1 MKALRVHLAALCAAG
16 VFFSATP
23 AFPQDPS
30 LLPALI
36 DRLERLERDLGLITR
51 QLANEGVPES
61 AHSVGEGDAEAVAR
75 QEARFSELEDQLR
88 QLTGQIE
95 KAYFALR
102 QVGDRVELMVDD
114 TDARLAAIER
124 RLAETPASTPGPIA
138 DAGGGPL
145 STMAIDSGS
154 FSNEGHG
161 VLGTIPA
168 GGTDVA
174 AAQPPEDQSV
184 AGAYSQ
190 AFQLLSQTDY
200 AAAQAGFQ
208 AIIDDYPEDPLA
220 GNAHFWIGEI
230 YMKQGD
236 QQSAAVAFAR
246 AYKGFPDG
254 NKAADS
260 LLKLGLAFAAM
271 DKMREACAA
280 YERLTRE
287 LGSAPVHITDRL
299 PVARAEA
306 SC

>member
-1 MKALRVHLAALCAAG
+1 MKALRVHLAALCAAV

-23 AFPQDPS
+23 AFPQDLS
-30 LLPALI
+30 LAALV
-36 DRLERLERDLGLITR
+36 DRLERLERGLGLITR
-51 QLANEGVPES
+51 QLANAGVPES
-61 AHSVGEGDAEAVAR
+61 AHSAGEGDAEAVAR
-75 QEARFSELEDQLR
+75 QEVRFSELEDQLR

-124 RLAETPASTPGPIA
+124 RLAETPASTPGPVA
-138 DAGGGPL
+138 DAGGGSL

-154 FSNEGHG
+154 LSNEGHG

-174 AAQPPEDQSV
+174 AAQPPEDQPV
-184 AGAYSQ
+184 ADVYSQ
-190 AFQLLSQTDY
+190 AIQLLSQTDY
-200 AAAQAGFQ
+200 AAARAGFQ
-208 AIIDDYPEDPLA
+208 AIIDAYPEDPLA

-287 LGSAPVHITDRL
+287 LGSAPGHITDRL